1 MARFLKQ
8 HSKKRGMVM
17 LENKRI
23 LFVEDSPTMR
33 RIIANS
39 LRQLGVK
46 DFEEAENGLDAL
58 EKLHESEFDLLMT
71 DWNMPEMNGAELVE
85 QVRKLERFKNLPILM
100 VTTRGMEEDVLKAIQ
115 LGVNGYIVK
124 PFTPEILSNK
134 LNDLFQ
140 NS

>member
-1 MARFLKQ
+1 MI
-8 HSKKRGMVM
+8 
-17 LENKRI
+17 EDKRI

-46 DFEEAENGLDAL
+46 NFEEAENGLDAL

-85 QVRKLERFKNLPILM
+85 QVRQIDRFKNLPILM
-100 VTTRGMEEDVLKAIQ
+100 VTTRGMEEDVLTAIQ
-115 LGVNGYIVK
+115 LGVNAYIVK
-124 PFTPEILSNK
+124 PFTPEILSKK
-134 LNDLFQ
+134 LTDIFQ

>member
-1 MARFLKQ
+1 
-8 HSKKRGMVM
+8 M
-17 LENKRI
+17 LEDKRI

-39 LRQLGVK
+39 LRQLGVNN
-46 DFEEAENGLDAL
+46 FEEAENGLDAL

-100 VTTRGMEEDVLKAIQ
+100 VTTRGMEEDVLTAIQ
-115 LGVNGYIVK
+115 LGVNAYIVK
-124 PFTPEILSNK
+124 PFTPEILSKK
-134 LNDLFQ
+134 LTDIFQ

>member
-1 MARFLKQ
+1 
-8 HSKKRGMVM
+8 M

>member
-1 MARFLKQ
+1 
-8 HSKKRGMVM
+8 MVM